1 MTQHVS
7 TNDTNFPRWIR
18 SAAIAIN
25 SLIGGL
31 TTADDSIAT
40 LNSEVGTLT
49 TNVGTLTTDV
59 GTLNTE
65 VAALQAPTIIK
76 FTPLASAPA
85 SPSEGWVYYD
95 GTAHKPFGYDGTT
108 WQPLW

>member
-18 SAAIAIN
+18 SAATAIN
-25 SLIGGL
+25 SLISGL
-31 TTADDSIAT
+31 VSISDS
-40 LNSEVGTLT
+40 VVTLT
-49 TNVGTLTTDV
+49 TDVGALTTDV

-65 VAALQAPTIIK
+65 VADLQAPTIVK
-76 FTPLASAPA
+76 FAPLASAPA

-95 GTAHKPFGYDGTT
+95 STTHKLYTYDGTT
-108 WQPLW
+108 WQACW

>member
-18 SAAIAIN
+18 SAAVAIN

-40 LNSEVGTLT
+40 LNSE
-49 TNVGTLTTDV
+49 VGTLTTDV

-85 SPSEGWVYYD
+85 SPSEGWAYYD
-95 GTAHKPFGYDGTT
+95 STTHKLFVYDGTT
-108 WQPLW
+108 WQACW